1 MGTIIR
7 DNIYMDGW
15 SGLRFQVTWNVV
27 LGHATHKAEILERE
41 RDDAHIKAKVK
52 VIFLDIKDI

>member
-1 MGTIIR
+1 M
-7 DNIYMDGW
+7 
-15 SGLRFQVTWNVV
+15 TWNVV